1 MANTTILRIK
11 RSTTAGNPAKLG
23 EGELAYSAANYTTTA
38 GGGRLYIGIGA
49 ETGGDAASHLVIGGE
64 YFTDKLDHAPG
75 TLTENSALIA
85 DADKK
90 LDNLKV
96 DNLDFN
102 GNTISS
108 TDVNGNIV
116 LAPNGSGLISANSTR
131 IVNLANPVLAQDA
144 VTRNYIESGNSN
156 VYFNNIDAAG
166 DLQIDGNL
174 IVGGT
179 TTTLSAQNLAVA
191 DNMIYLN
198 QGIEVNIANAIGD
211 GTFITYETVE
221 NHNYVVGMN
230 VTITGCDPVNYDITG
245 AGLAIIAVSANTFTV
260 AKVDGLPYV
269 SGGIARARTSTNPD
283 LGWAA
288 GYNDGTYAHAG
299 WFRDASDGRFKAFEG
314 YIPEPDADVFI
325 DTTHAS
331 FALADIQAENF
342 HGELIGN
349 ASTAAQLQTSR
360 NISIAGDAT
369 GTQSFNGSADA
380 EINITLADTAV
391 TPGSYGSSTEIP
403 TFTVDSKGRL
413 TAAGVASVGTTLL
426 IHGDEDPE
434 SSAPL
439 QVSLLT
445 DTLTFVGGTGITTQA
460 ISGNNS
466 ADDQLVINLDN
477 TAVTANPYGAADTIP
492 TFTVDAQ
499 GRLIAAADVAIDI
512 LSSQISDFNE
522 AAQDAIGLAIAAG
535 VKTNITVTY
544 DDLNSGIDFSV
555 ATATSSVL
563 GVAKFSTDNFLVS
576 AGNVTV
582 VEVDGGSYV

>member
-49 ETGGDAASHLVIGGE
+49 ETNGDAASHLVIGGE

-96 DNLDFN
+96 DNLDLN

-131 IVNLANPVLAQDA
+131 IINLANPVLAQDA

-166 DLQIDGNL
+166 DVQIDGNL
-174 IVGGT
+174 IVGGS
-179 TTTLSAQNLAVA
+179 TTTLSAQNLAIA

-198 QGIEVNIANAIGD
+198 QGVEVNIADAVGD
-211 GTFITYETVE
+211 GTNVVYTANQ

-230 VTITGCDPVNYDITG
+230 ITVSGCTPSTFDVGGDG
-245 AGLAIIAVSANTFTV
+245 VAIIAVTADTFTIANTNEDTF
-260 AKVDGLPYV
+260 V
-269 SGGIARARTSTNPD
+269 SGGVARAQTSTNPD

-325 DTTHAS
+325 DTTHPS

-342 HGELIGN
+342 YGELVGN
-349 ASTAAQLQTSR
+349 ASTATQLQTSR

-369 GTQSFNGSADA
+369 GTQSFDGSADS
-380 EINITLADTAV
+380 EISITLANTAV
-391 TPGSYGSSTEIP
+391 TPGSYGSQTEIP

-413 TAAGVASVGTTLL
+413 TAAGVVSVATTLS
-426 IHGDEDPE
+426 IFADNDTETTVD
-434 SSAPL
+434 
-439 QVSLLT
+439 LLN
-445 DTLTFVGGTGITTQA
+445 DSLTFIGGTGLTAT
-460 ISGNNS
+460 
-466 ADDQLVINLDN
+466 ADIATDSVTFALDN

-512 LSSQISDFNE
+512 LSSQVSDFDE
-522 AAQDAIGLAIAAG
+522 AAQDAIGSAIAAG
-535 VKTNITVTY
+535 VQSNITVAY
-544 DDLNSGIDFSV
+544 DDLNNGIDFSV
-555 ATATSSVL
+555 ATATASVL
-563 GVAKFSTDNFLVS
+563 GVAKFSTNNFLVS

>member
-23 EGELAYSAANYTTTA
+23 EGELAYSAANYTTTP

-49 ETGGDAASHLVIGGE
+49 ETGGDAASHLVIGGQ

-116 LAPNGSGLISANSTR
+116 LSPNGSGLISVDSTR
-131 IVNLANPVLAQDA
+131 IINLADPINPQDA
-144 VTRNYIESGNSN
+144 VTRGYIQSGNAN

-179 TTTLSAQNLAVA
+179 TTTLSSQNLSVT

-198 QGIEVNIANAIGD
+198 QGVEVNIVDAVGD
-211 GTFITYETVE
+211 GEFVVYTSQQ
-221 NHNYVVGMN
+221 NNNYVVGMN
-230 VTITGCDPVNYDITG
+230 VSITGCTPSSFNVNDTG
-245 AGLAIIAVSANTFTV
+245 AVITAVTANTFTI
-260 AKVDGLPYV
+260 ASTNVDTFV
-269 SGGIARARTSTNPD
+269 SGGVARAKTSTNPD

-314 YIPEPDADVFI
+314 YIPEPDDSVFI
-325 DTTHAS
+325 DTTHPS

-342 HGELIGN
+342 YGELVGN
-349 ASTAAQLQTSR
+349 ASTATTLKTSR

-369 GTQSFNGSADA
+369 GTQSFDGSADS
-380 EINITLADTAV
+380 EISITLANTAV
-391 TPGSYGSSTEIP
+391 TPGSYGSETEIP

-413 TAAGVASVGTTLL
+413 TAAGVVSVATTLS
-426 IHGDEDPE
+426 IFADNDTETTVD
-434 SSAPL
+434 
-439 QVSLLT
+439 LLS
-445 DTLTFVGGTGITTQA
+445 DSLTFIGGTGLTAT
-460 ISGNNS
+460 
-466 ADDQLVINLDN
+466 ADIATDSVTFALDN
-477 TAVTANPYGAADTIP
+477 TAVTANPYGAANTIP

-499 GRLIAAADVAIDI
+499 GRLIAAADVSIDI
-512 LSSQISDFNE
+512 LASQVSNFDE

-535 VKTNITVTY
+535 IQSNISVAY
-544 DDLNSGIDFSV
+544 DDLNNGIDFSV
-555 ATATSSVL
+555 ATATATVL
-563 GVAKFSTDNFLVS
+563 GVAKFSTSNFLVS

>member
-23 EGELAYSAANYTTTA
+23 EGELAYSAANYTTTP

-49 ETGGDAASHLVIGGE
+49 ETGGDAASHLVIGGQ

-116 LAPNGSGLISANSTR
+116 LSPNGSGLISVDSTR
-131 IVNLANPVLAQDA
+131 IINLADPINPQDA
-144 VTRNYIESGNSN
+144 VTRGYIESGNAN

-179 TTTLSAQNLAVA
+179 TTTLSAQNLSIT

-198 QGIEVNIANAIGD
+198 QGIEVNIVDAVGD
-211 GTFITYETVE
+211 GEFVVYTSQQ
-221 NHNYVVGMN
+221 NNNYVVGMN
-230 VTITGCDPVNYDITG
+230 VSITGCTPSSFNVNDTG
-245 AGLAIIAVSANTFTV
+245 AVITAVTANTFTI
-260 AKVDGLPYV
+260 ASTNVDTFV
-269 SGGIARARTSTNPD
+269 SGGVARAKTSTNPD

-314 YIPEPDADVFI
+314 YIPEPDDSVFI
-325 DTTHAS
+325 DTTHPS

-342 HGELIGN
+342 YGELVGN
-349 ASTAAQLQTSR
+349 ASTATTLKTSR

-369 GTQSFNGSADA
+369 GTQSFDGSADS
-380 EINITLADTAV
+380 EISITLANTAV
-391 TPGSYGSSTEIP
+391 TPGSYGSETEIP

-413 TAAGVASVGTTLL
+413 TAAGVVSVATTLS
-426 IHGDEDPE
+426 IFADNDTETTVD
-434 SSAPL
+434 
-439 QVSLLT
+439 LLS
-445 DTLTFVGGTGITTQA
+445 DSLTFVGGTGLTAT
-460 ISGNNS
+460 
-466 ADDQLVINLDN
+466 ADIATDSVTFALDN
-477 TAVTANPYGAADTIP
+477 TAVTANPYGAANTIP

-499 GRLIAAADVAIDI
+499 GRLIAAADVSIDI
-512 LSSQISDFNE
+512 LASQVSNFNE
-522 AAQDAIGLAIAAG
+522 AAQDAIGMAIAAG
-535 VKTNITVTY
+535 IQSNISVAY
-544 DDLNSGIDFSV
+544 DDLNNGIDFSV
-555 ATATSSVL
+555 ATATATVL
-563 GVAKFSTDNFLVS
+563 GVAKFSTSNFLVS

>member
-23 EGELAYSAANYTTTA
+23 EGELAYSAANYTTTP

-49 ETGGDAASHLVIGGE
+49 ETGGDAASHLVIGGQ

-116 LAPNGSGLISANSTR
+116 LSPNGSGLISVDSTR
-131 IVNLANPVLAQDA
+131 IINLADPINPQDA
-144 VTRNYIESGNSN
+144 VTRGYIESGNAN

-179 TTTLSAQNLAVA
+179 TTTLSAQNLSVT

-198 QGIEVNIANAIGD
+198 QGIEVNIVDAVGD
-211 GTFITYETVE
+211 GEFVVYTSEQ
-221 NHNYVVGMN
+221 NNNYVVGMN
-230 VTITGCDPVNYDITG
+230 VSITGCTPSSFNVNDTG
-245 AGLAIIAVSANTFTV
+245 AVITAVTANTFTI
-260 AKVDGLPYV
+260 ASTNVDTFV
-269 SGGIARARTSTNPD
+269 SGGVARAKTSTNPD

-314 YIPEPDADVFI
+314 YIPEPDDSVFI
-325 DTTHAS
+325 DTTHPS

-342 HGELIGN
+342 YGELVGN
-349 ASTAAQLQTSR
+349 ASTATTLKTSR

-369 GTQSFNGSADA
+369 GTQSFDGSADS
-380 EINITLADTAV
+380 EISITLANTAV
-391 TPGSYGSSTEIP
+391 TPGSYGSETEIP

-413 TAAGVASVGTTLL
+413 TAAGVVSVATTLS
-426 IHGDEDPE
+426 IFADNDTETTVD
-434 SSAPL
+434 
-439 QVSLLT
+439 LLS
-445 DTLTFVGGTGITTQA
+445 DSLTFVGGTGLTATANIATDSVTFA
-460 ISGNNS
+460 
-466 ADDQLVINLDN
+466 LDN
-477 TAVTANPYGAADTIP
+477 TAVTANPYGAANTIP

-499 GRLIAAADVAIDI
+499 GRLIAAADVSIDI
-512 LSSQISDFNE
+512 LASQVSNFDE

-535 VKTNITVTY
+535 VQSNITVTY
-544 DDLNSGIDFSV
+544 DDLDSGIDFSV
-555 ATATSSVL
+555 ATATATVL
-563 GVAKFSTDNFLVS
+563 GVAKFSTSNFLVS